1 MHERKMPSKFDLG
14 RLGMTWWQRHP
25 VDKIYLSRI
34 LSRDDMT
41 DTINTNSKRQT
52 VYLET
57 YGCQMNEYD
66 TEIVRATPLDGEL
79 HDQEL
84 LLRLSHMQ

>member
-1 MHERKMPSKFDLG
+1 
-14 RLGMTWWQRHP
+14 MTN
-25 VDKIYLSRI
+25 
-34 LSRDDMT
+34 
-41 DTINTNSKRQT
+41 TINTNGKGET
-52 VYLET
+52 VCLET

-66 TEIVRATPLDGEL
+66 TEIVWATPLDGEL